1 MSDLKFDKT
10 LTLSFGVKDRH
21 TSTQWYRE
29 HLACQLLYD
38 APEIGWTEIKTPVP
52 GVSIGFAE
60 IMGEK
65 EARTGGCVPVFGV
78 EDIDAARASLES
90 KGVKFDGE
98 TIVHDGMVKLVSFY
112 DCDGHA
118 LMLAQNLQGS

>member
-21 TSTQWYRE
+21 KSAGWYRE

-38 APEIGWTEIKTPVP
+38 VPEIGWTEIATPVP

-60 IMGEK
+60 VMEVK

-78 EDIDAARASLES
+78 KDIDTARASLES